1 MKTDIGF
8 MDAKSYGLVS
18 EQEIKPGTLKFN
30 LCVSVLRPFSPLFP
44 LIPLERGNKALNK
57 RLTVLIL
64 RIGCPTYYLT

>member
-1 MKTDIGF
+1 MKTDIDF
-8 MDAKSYGLVS
+8 MDAKSYGHVS
-18 EQEIKPGTLKFN
+18 EQEIKPGTSKFN